1 MIDTRHVAV
10 LACALV
16 AAGIAG
22 NAQAQTQDVAAA
34 RSELGFSYLLG
45 LGDQSVSYSERSS
58 LLPVRSKA
66 TTHSPLIVSG
76 ALYAINRDLLFSLDS
91 QLTFAPGS
99 ATESWTATSGTFN
112 GQTLTSRVIQ
122 TNGFSLSQNTT
133 DLLGHYRVT
142 RDWFAVG
149 GVALHTQ
156 TFKRYGFVQ
165 GVDKAAALPADRTVE
180 ESTSE
185 ALADIGVALEPGRV
199 RDEPMHYGLRAMLA
213 VPMWRRTDNTQSPG
227 VHFKSSSGLDLSLEG
242 RCSWRIHDGIH
253 AGVWGQWL
261 ESRRDRSV
269 VGQLE
274 LPDSRTRTLSV
285 GLELLWKL

>member
-1 MIDTRHVAV
+1 MIDIRHVV
-10 LACALV
+10 VSACALV
-16 AAGIAG
+16 AAGIACD
-22 NAQAQTQDVAAA
+22 AQAQTQDVAAA

-112 GQTLTSRVIQ
+112 GQTLTSRIVQ

-156 TFKRYGFVQ
+156 TFKRYSF
-165 GVDKAAALPADRTVE
+165 
-180 ESTSE
+180 SE
-185 ALADIGVALEPGRV
+185 G
-199 RDEPMHYGLRAMLA
+199 
-213 VPMWRRTDNTQSPG
+213 TDNA
-227 VHFKSSSGLDLSLEG
+227 LSL
-242 RCSWRIHDGIH
+242 IHI
-253 AGVWGQWL
+253 
-261 ESRRDRSV
+261 
-269 VGQLE
+269 
-274 LPDSRTRTLSV
+274 
-285 GLELLWKL
+285 